1 MSYFLATH
9 AVIPASRR
17 RVRAI
22 CRNYRVNMA
31 TDRPSERVGF
41 LFVRGLDGRVLS
53 LREIS
58 RGLSGVRVTRG
69 GSGRGR
75 RYMCVHRRITALS
88 LSPPDSSLSA
98 SLGIIFTLNIKAFLF
113 PAL

>member
-17 RVRAI
+17 RVRAVG
-22 CRNYRVNMA
+22 RNYRVNMA

-58 RGLSGVRVTRG
+58 GGLSGVRVTRG
-69 GSGRGR
+69 GPGR

>member
-1 MSYFLATH
+1 MSYFLAPH

-58 RGLSGVRVTRG
+58 GGLSGVRVTRG
-69 GSGRGR
+69 GPGR
-75 RYMCVHRRITALS
+75 RYVCTAGLQLSLCLRLTAACQRHSALS
-88 LSPPDSSLSA
+88 SR
-98 SLGIIFTLNIKAFLF
+98 
-113 PAL
+113 

>member
-69 GSGRGR
+69 VPGRGR
-75 RYMCVHRRITALS
+75 RSMCVRRPS
-88 LSPPDSSLSA
+88 DYSSLSVSA
-98 SLGIIFTLNIKAFLF
+98 
-113 PAL
+113 

>member
-53 LREIS
+53 LRDIG
-58 RGLSGVRVTRG
+58 RTAGFVLHAAGRAAAAATCVCTAGLQLSLCLRLTAACQRH
-69 GSGRGR
+69 S
-75 RYMCVHRRITALS
+75 ALS
-88 LSPPDSSLSA
+88 SR
-98 SLGIIFTLNIKAFLF
+98 
-113 PAL
+113 

>member
-58 RGLSGVRVTRG
+58 GGLSGVRVTRG
-69 GSGRGR
+69 GPGR
-75 RYMCVHRRITALS
+75 RYVCTAGLQLSLCLGLTAACHRHSALS
-88 LSPPDSSLSA
+88 SR
-98 SLGIIFTLNIKAFLF
+98 
-113 PAL
+113 